1 MSYITLAEMGS
12 SGGLCSQ
19 LQIYSSLLS
28 VAKANNKTI
37 VFSEE
42 MIKHGVGIRVFELL
56 DLKYEIKPLSFFQ
69 DFQNKPKVVMKSLK
83 DLAIQI
89 FIGTLSMLIKKKA
102 K

>member
-42 MIKHGVGIRVFELL
+42 MIKHGVDIRVFEL
-56 DLKYEIKPLSFFQ
+56 
-69 DFQNKPKVVMKSLK
+69 
-83 DLAIQI
+83 
-89 FIGTLSMLIKKKA
+89 
-102 K
+102 